1 MGSSL
6 MELITK
12 SFADQCIAFPSRVD
26 SVLAKITTVAGA
38 KDLLGK
44 ASAMQHYADRL
55 KAGIEVQKPIAVGVL
70 KIKTKLGEL
79 LPAEKGGR
87 GNKVARQACDF
98 GKVAITAYR
107 KMAANAEKLDDYAN
121 ATDDVPTQGEFLKY
135 IANGSIIAT
144 KHGNGVVDWYTPEKY
159 IDAVRKVLGE
169 IDLDP
174 ATSKCA
180 QDIIKATTHYTEAD
194 DGLSKE
200 WAGRVYLNPPFKMP
214 DVQSFVYKLCDS
226 IESKAVS
233 QAIMLT
239 NNNTDTKWFHRA
251 ASLSQGVCFTAGRIS
266 FYNAA
271 GDQSSPTNG
280 QSFCYFGKRQAAF
293 AREFSKLGVVLCPT
307 LKTK

>member
-1 MGSSL
+1 
-6 MELITK
+6 
-12 SFADQCIAFPSRVD
+12 VD
-26 SVLAKITTVAGA
+26 SVLAEITTVAGA

-79 LPAEKGGR
+79 LPEGKR
-87 GNKVARQACDF
+87 GPKSEDNSACQTSEF
-98 GKVAITAYR
+98 GKSAITAYR
-107 KMAANAEKLDDYAN
+107 KMAANSEKLDDYAN

-144 KHGNGVVDWYTPEKY
+144 KHGNGIVDWYTPEKY
-159 IDAVRKVLGE
+159 IDAVRKVMGG

-180 QDIIKATTHYTEAD
+180 QDIIKASTHYTEAD
-194 DGLSKE
+194 DGLSKD

-214 DVQSFVYKLCDS
+214 EVKEFVFKLCDS

-251 ASLSQGVCFTAGRIS
+251 TRLCQGVCFTSGRIS

-293 AREFSKLGVVLCPT
+293 AREFSKLGVVLCPA